1 MNLDITLVWGGLLA
15 FVVLAYIIFDGYD
28 LGVGILIPLMRSDQ
42 DRSQMLE
49 SVRLWDANET
59 WLVLGGGGLFAM
71 FPLAYSIIFPA
82 LYLPLIGM
90 LLSLVVRGV
99 VSEFRW
105 QNKQSAFLWD
115 GLFFVGSFL
124 AACFQGMIL
133 GALVQGIHVV
143 DHAYAGGPLDWLTP
157 FSVMTGI
164 ALALGY
170 SLLGATWLVL
180 KTNGELQNKAF
191 SLIKVLGCLMVVMVG
206 VVSLWTPF
214 LKQDYLSRWFA
225 WPQAIYVLPVP
236 LLLAAA
242 IIVLFKAVNRRN
254 TWLPF
259 VATISIF
266 LLSYIGLLI
275 SIFPY
280 VVPGAITLWE
290 AAAPISSQKFLL
302 PGTLILVPIILI
314 YTSYAHWV
322 FLTDKKA

>member
-1 MNLDITLVWGGLLA
+1 MNLDITLIWGGLLA

-42 DRSQMLE
+42 ERAQMLS

-59 WLVLGGGGLFAM
+59 WLVLGGGGLFAV

-90 LLSLVVRGV
+90 LLSLVIRGV

-105 QNKQSAFLWD
+105 QNKQSAMIWD
-115 GLFFVGSFL
+115 SLFFVGSFF

-133 GALVQGIHVV
+133 GALVQGIQVV
-143 DHAYAGGPLDWLTP
+143 DHAYAGGPLDWLSP

-180 KTNGELQNKAF
+180 KTDGELQNKAF
-191 SLIKVLGCLMVVMVG
+191 SLIKVLGSLMVVMVG

-225 WPQAIYVLPVP
+225 WPQAIDVLPVP

-242 IIVLFKAVNRRN
+242 IFILFRAVNRRN
-254 TWLPF
+254 TWVPF

-280 VVPGAITLWE
+280 VVPDTITLWE

-314 YTSYAHWV
+314 YTTYAHWV
-322 FLTDKKA
+322 FLKDEKA

>member
-1 MNLDITLVWGGLLA
+1 MNLDITLIWGGLLA
-15 FVVLAYIIFDGYD
+15 FVVLAYIVFDGYD
-28 LGVGILIPLMRSDQ
+28 LGVGILIPLMRSDK

-59 WLVLGGGGLFAM
+59 WLVLGGGGLFAI

-82 LYLPLIGM
+82 LYLPLMGM
-90 LLSLVVRGV
+90 LLSLVIRGV

-105 QNKQSAFLWD
+105 QNKQSAFIWD

-157 FSVMTGI
+157 FSIMTGI

-191 SLIKVLGCLMVVMVG
+191 SLIKVLGYLMVVMVG

-242 IIVLFKAVNRRN
+242 IIILFRAVNRRN
-254 TWLPF
+254 AWVPF
-259 VATISIF
+259 VATVSIF

-280 VVPGAITLWE
+280 VVPDTITLWE
-290 AAAPISSQKFLL
+290 AAAPMSSQKFLL

>member
-1 MNLDITLVWGGLLA
+1 MNLDITLIWGGLLA

-42 DRSQMLE
+42 ERAQMLS

-59 WLVLGGGGLFAM
+59 WLVLGGGGLFAV

-90 LLSLVVRGV
+90 LLSLVIRGV

-105 QNKQSAFLWD
+105 QNKQSAMIWD
-115 GLFFVGSFL
+115 SLFFVGSFL

-133 GALVQGIHVV
+133 GALVQGIEVV
-143 DHAYAGGPLDWLTP
+143 DHAYGGGPLDWLTP

-180 KTNGELQNKAF
+180 KTDGELQNKAF
-191 SLIKVLGCLMVVMVG
+191 SLIKVLGSLMVVMVG

-242 IIVLFKAVNRRN
+242 IFILFRAVNRRN
-254 TWLPF
+254 TWVPF
-259 VATISIF
+259 VATISLF

-275 SIFPY
+275 SIFPF
-280 VVPGAITLWE
+280 VVPDTITLWE
-290 AAAPISSQKFLL
+290 AAAPLSSQKFLL

-314 YTSYAHWV
+314 YTTYAHWV
-322 FLTDKKA
+322 FLKEEKA